1 MKKLFAIIFALLIVT
16 TIAVPASAVTPTIK
30 VPSINIPDF
39 EVHVEIP
46 QSFWDKWFADHP
58 ITIPKSTE
66 STEPVETEP
75 EETEPV
81 ETEPEST
88 ELGVPV
94 ITKAHYTHGRAIYIP
109 SNLRIEWT
117 EVEGAE
123 NYEVLITLANGETNE
138 YTTESTIVYD
148 SGAQCPRV
156 YIDKTSTWAS
166 ATVKVRAVCGDVV
179 SEWSEEKKIGCD
191 MLHFM

>member
-16 TIAVPASAVTPTIK
+16 AIAVPASAVTPTIK
-30 VPSINIPDF
+30 VPSTNIPDF

-58 ITIPKSTE
+58 ITIPE
-66 STEPVETEP
+66 STEP
-75 EETEPV
+75 TEPV

-94 ITKAHYTHGRAIYIP
+94 ITNAHYTHGRAIYIP

-123 NYEVLITLANGETNE
+123 NYEVLITLANGETITYME
-138 YTTESTIVYD
+138 TDTEVYD
-148 SGAQCPRV
+148 TKVDCPVLQR
-156 YIDKTSTWAS
+156 
-166 ATVKVRAVCGDVV
+166 
-179 SEWSEEKKIGCD
+179 
-191 MLHFM
+191 

>member
-16 TIAVPASAVTPTIK
+16 AIAVPASAVTPTIK
-30 VPSINIPDF
+30 VPSTNIPDF

-58 ITIPKSTE
+58 ITIPKPTE

-81 ETEPEST
+81 ETEPGLT

-94 ITKAHYTHGRAIYIP
+94 ITNAHYTHGRAIYIP
-109 SNLRIEWT
+109 SNLRIRWT
-117 EVEGAE
+117 EVNGAE
-123 NYEVLITLANGETNE
+123 SYEVLITLANGETITYME
-138 YTTESTIVYD
+138 TDTEVYD
-148 SGAQCPRV
+148 TKVGCPQSYSGENGHTA
-156 YIDKTSTWAS
+156 Y
-166 ATVKVRAVCGDVV
+166 VKVRAIAGDAVG
-179 SEWSEEKKIGCD
+179 EWSEQDTISCNA
-191 MLHFM
+191 LHF

>member
-75 EETEPV
+75 E
-81 ETEPEST
+81 ST
-88 ELGVPV
+88 ELEAPV
-94 ITKAHYTHGRAIYIP
+94 IIKSQFYHGRYQK
-109 SNLRIEWT
+109 LWIEWGA
-117 EVEGAE
+117 VEGAE
-123 NYEVLITLANGETNE
+123 SYEVLITKADGETNE

-166 ATVKVRAVCGDVV
+166 ATVKARAVCGDAV